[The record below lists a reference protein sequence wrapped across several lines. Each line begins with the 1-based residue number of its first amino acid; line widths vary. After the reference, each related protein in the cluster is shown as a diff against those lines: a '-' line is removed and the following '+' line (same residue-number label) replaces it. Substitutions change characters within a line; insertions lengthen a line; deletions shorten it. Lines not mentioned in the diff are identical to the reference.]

1 MARRSK
7 VVQLPREIREWLDR
21 ALAEKNFAGYRQFE
35 QELAARGFTIGKSA
49 IQRYG
54 ANLERKLAAIKDSTE
69 AAVLIAK
76 AAPDD
81 AGERE
86 AAVMSMLN
94 TEIFNV
100 LINAQQLNDEKD
112 PAKRMKLLSSL
123 AASVSKLS
131 RSSISQKKHAIEVR
145 AKTEAAADKVARLA
159 KKGGLSGSTVEN
171 IKREILGIAG

>member
-1 MARRSK
+1 M
-7 VVQLPREIREWLDR
+7 
-21 ALAEKNFAGYRQFE
+21 
-35 QELAARGFTIGKSA
+35 
-49 IQRYG
+49 
-54 ANLERKLAAIKDSTE
+54 
-69 AAVLIAK
+69 LIAK

-100 LINAQQLNDEKD
+100 LVNAQQLNDEKD

-131 RSSISQKKHAIEVR
+131 WSSISQKKHAIEVR

>member
-7 VVQLPREIREWLDR
+7 VVQLPREVREWLDH
-21 ALAEKNFAGYRQFE
+21 ALAEKNFGGYKALADD
-35 QELAARGFTIGKSA
+35 LAARGFTIGKSS
-49 IQRYG
+49 IHRYG
-54 ANLERKLAAIKDSTE
+54 VNLERKLAAIKDSTE

-100 LINAQQLNDEKD
+100 LVNAQQLNDEKD

-131 RSSISQKKHAIEVR
+131 RSSISQKKHAIDIR
-145 AKTEAAADKVARLA
+145 AKTTAAADKVARLA
-159 KKGGLSGSTVEN
+159 KKGGLSASTVDN
-171 IKREILGIAG
+171 IRREILGIST